1 MNDQCTNCKIRK
13 WCYRTEPKEDWTC
26 GSYKSDDEYVD
37 FLDSDRPEEEKQ
49 KLIGYWEV
57 TE

>member
-1 MNDQCTNCKIRK
+1 MNDQCANCKIRK

-49 KLIGYWEV
+49 KLIGY
-57 TE
+57 